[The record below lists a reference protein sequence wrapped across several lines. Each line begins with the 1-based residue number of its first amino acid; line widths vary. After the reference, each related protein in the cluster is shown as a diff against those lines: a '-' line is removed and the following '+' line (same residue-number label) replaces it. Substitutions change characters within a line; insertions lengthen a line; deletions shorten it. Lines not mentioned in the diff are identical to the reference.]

1 MWLSLSNAFDQAW
14 GIVKAGD
21 CYQCAVNAML
31 SPNPD
36 WVDPRL
42 IHATVLGSKGG
53 PLEDQPYGH
62 AYVAY
67 QKPMGFPPDMLPDY
81 YKGQQPMMEWVHDPM
96 YARDLGDKWED
107 IPRALY
113 ERMYAR
119 ADENTMQSYDQDQ
132 MLELMMQNEHYGPWG
147 ESQ

>member
-1 MWLSLSNAFDQAW
+1 MVTAFDQAW

-21 CYQCAVNAML
+21 CYKCAADAMTN
-31 SPNPD
+31 PNPD

-53 PLEDQPYGH
+53 ALEDQPYGH

-67 QKPMGFPPDMLPDY
+67 QKPMGFSAEQMANMNYPE
-81 YKGQQPMMEWVHDPM
+81 GQQPMMEWVHDPM
-96 YARDLGDKWED
+96 FARDLGDKWQD
-107 IPRALY
+107 LPRAMY

-119 ADENTMQSYDQDQ
+119 ADENTMQSYDQRQ
-132 MLELMMQNEHYGPWG
+132 MLERMMEHSHYGPWG